1 MSKVLFLSVPAHGN
15 VNPTLGLVN
24 ELVLQGEEIIYF
36 SSDEFKEKIEQAG
49 ATYKRY
55 IEDLDIFKMY
65 LDSENGPDPM
75 HRVIRSADKIIADI
89 LQQTEGMRFD
99 YMIHSAAFPFACAMK
114 QILKVPSVGS
124 LAIFSGLKDFFDES
138 GQAEDAAFP
147 GMGELVCTYKEV
159 SAQLSDTYGVQMP
172 ETVLGLLLNKG
183 DLNFVYTSEYFISP
197 ADKAFFDDSYR
208 FVGPPVYSRRDIQT
222 DFPLEKLYGR
232 KVIYISLGTVF
243 SNYKPELY
251 ELFFRAFEN
260 MDAVIVMAAYN
271 VDLSKMRIP
280 ENFIVRNYVPQSLI
294 LRYADAAITHAG
306 MNSISDLIH
315 RNVPFVSIPLGAD
328 QPELAKRAA
337 ELGATIVLD
346 AENITAEQIRDAAQV
361 VMRDPIY
368 LEHIQAINE
377 SFAEAGG
384 YKRAAE
390 EIFKMKQEKGIFS

>member
-36 SSDEFKEKIEQAG
+36 SSDKFKERIEQTG

-55 IEDLDIFKMY
+55 IEDLDIFKM
-65 LDSENGPDPM
+65 DGSSEDGPDPI
-75 HRVIRSADKIIADI
+75 HRVIHSADKIIADI
-89 LQQTEGMRFD
+89 LQQTEGMQFD

-114 QILKVPSVGS
+114 QILKVPTIGS
-124 LAIFSGLKDFFDES
+124 LAIFAGLKDFFDES
-138 GQAEDAAFP
+138 GNTEYPVFP
-147 GMGELVCTYKEV
+147 GTEELTNSYQQAAERIVK
-159 SAQLSDTYGVQMP
+159 TYGVPMP
-172 ETVLGLLLNKG
+172 DTVMGLLMNKG

-197 ADKAFFDDSYR
+197 EDRTFFDESYR
-208 FVGPPVYSRRDIQT
+208 FVGPPVYNRKDTQG

-306 MNSISDLIH
+306 MNSISDLIY
-315 RNVPFVSIPLGAD
+315 RSVPFVCIPLGAD
-328 QPELAKRAA
+328 QPVLAKRAA

-346 AENITAEQIRDAAQV
+346 AENITAEQIRDAAQM

-368 LEHIQAINE
+368 LEYIQAINE
-377 SFAEAGG
+377 SFVEAGG

>member
-1 MSKVLFLSVPAHGN
+1 MSKVLFLSVPSHGN

-24 ELVLQGEEIIYF
+24 ELVQQGEEIVYF
-36 SSDEFKEKIEQAG
+36 SSDIFKEKIEQAG

-55 IEDLDIFKMY
+55 IEDLDIFKMEGS
-65 LDSENGPDPM
+65 SEDGPDPI
-75 HRVIRSADKIIADI
+75 HRVIHSADKIIADI
-89 LQQTEGMRFD
+89 LQQTEGMQFD
-99 YMIHSAAFPFACAMK
+99 YMIHSAAFPFACALK
-114 QILKVPSVGS
+114 QIMKVPTVGS
-124 LAIFSGLKDFFDES
+124 LAIFAGLKDFFDE
-138 GQAEDAAFP
+138 GDNTEEEVFP
-147 GMGELVCTYKEV
+147 GMEELSNSYKQAAERII
-159 SAQLSDTYGVQMP
+159 QTYGVPMP
-172 ETVLGLLLNKG
+172 DTVMGLLMNKG

-197 ADKAFFDDSYR
+197 EDKAFFDDSYC

-222 DFPLEKLYGR
+222 DFPLESLYGR

-251 ELFFRAFEN
+251 DLFFKAFEN
-260 MDAVIVMAAYN
+260 MDAVIVVTAYN
-271 VDLSKMRIP
+271 VDLSHKRIP
-280 ENFIVRNYVPQSLI
+280 DNFIVRNYVPQSLI

-306 MNSISDLIH
+306 MNSISDLIY

-337 ELGATIVLD
+337 ELGATIMLD
-346 AENITAEQIRDAAQV
+346 AGTVTAEEIREATQA

-390 EIFKMKQEKGIFS
+390 EIFKMKQEKGIIS